1 MIVLTVLKWI
11 GLCLLFLLLLIL
23 FLLLLL
29 LFLPFRYELTAERD
43 RELPEGGER
52 RYLLELRVG
61 WMQRLLSFVFH
72 MDNAGSVYR
81 LRLAFLTL
89 LSDEERGGEPDAAET
104 AERNAPEEL

>member
-11 GLCLLFLLLLIL
+11 GLCFLVLLLLIL

-29 LFLPFRYELTAERD
+29 LFLPFRYELTAERE

-52 RYLLELRVG
+52 RYRLELRVG
-61 WMQRLLSFVFH
+61 WMWRLLRFVFR
-72 MDNAGSVYR
+72 MDNAGSGYH

-89 LSDEERGGEPDAAET
+89 LSNEERGEETNAAET
-104 AERNAPEEL
+104 AGRNMPEEL